1 MSIRD
6 GCFLT
11 AGLALVDQTFANRLN
26 DVYSASGVNHLRKVY
41 MYTMTLIKLTNSRE
55 REGKRIKVMFKS
67 SYLG

>member
-11 AGLALVDQTFANRLN
+11 AGLALVDQTFVNRLN
-26 DVYSASGVNHLRKVY
+26 DVYSASGVNHLRKV
-41 MYTMTLIKLTNSRE
+41 YTMTLIKLTNSRE

-67 SYLG
+67 SSLG